1 MNQDQITDFLTKYAE
16 GTHTPQEHLAFQKW
30 LNALP
35 ENELPEVLDYLS
47 QYIQDHPG
55 PDIAD
60 STRLIHEI
68 EDKINNLDF
77 PRSEE
82 GKLSRFLKSASFK
95 LSAAVL
101 LFSAGFLILVHRKN
115 ISPKYQ
121 PVVISQKIIPGRN
134 QAFVILSDGSRI
146 SLDKAHV
153 GLVAADHGVQLKK
166 TDSGTL
172 KLLIL
177 AGAKSQ
183 AGNIHIVVPRGGQFK
198 LILSDGSVVW
208 LNSATDFKVPL
219 FFSTAN
225 RTVFLA
231 GEGYFQV
238 AKNRAKPFRVLSKN
252 TVVQVYG
259 THFDISAYND
269 DNEVKATLLEGSVKV
284 ICGKLSS
291 MLVPGEQAVVTNRIQ
306 KSKANTLSTVAWKNG
321 GFDFAH
327 EDIHSIMKKIARW
340 YNIEVTYGNG
350 VTRDGFFGSIP
361 RSSQIDSVLKMLEI
375 TKTVHFKV
383 EGRRVTVMR

>member
-1 MNQDQITDFLTKYAE
+1 MNQEQITDFLIKYAE
-16 GTHTPQEHLAFQKW
+16 GTQTQQEHLAFQKW

-35 ENELPEVLDYLS
+35 ESELPEVLDYLS

-60 STRLIHEI
+60 SNRLLHEI
-68 EDKINNLDF
+68 EDKINHSDF
-77 PRSEE
+77 PHSKEKRI
-82 GKLSRFLKSASFK
+82 SRFLKSTFFK
-95 LSAAVL
+95 LSAAIL
-101 LFSAGFLILVHRKN
+101 IFATGFFVLVHRKN
-115 ISPKYQ
+115 IAPKAQ
-121 PVVISQKIIPGRN
+121 SIVISQRILPGRN
-134 QAFVILSDGSRI
+134 QAFVILSDGSKI
-146 SLDKAHV
+146 SLDKAHI
-153 GLVAADHGVQLKK
+153 GLVASDHGVQLKK

-172 KLLIL
+172 KLLVL
-177 AGAKSQ
+177 AGTRSP
-183 AGNIHIVVPRGGQFK
+183 AGNIHVVVPRGGQFK
-198 LILSDGSVVW
+198 LILSDGSDVW

-219 FFSTAN
+219 FFSPAD
-225 RTVFLA
+225 RTVSLA

-269 DNEVKATLLEGSVKV
+269 DSEVKATLLEGSVKV
-284 ICGKLSS
+284 TCGKLSS
-291 MLVPGEQAVVTNRIQ
+291 MLVPGEQAVVTDKIQ

-340 YNIEVTYGNG
+340 YNIDVTYSNG

-361 RSSQIDSVLKMLEI
+361 RSSQIANVLRMLEI